1 MLQFFLNLNIGLV
14 SYLMLINTI
23 HTKIK
28 NLKITIIW
36 QCLIMALAE
45 TK

>member
-23 HTKIK
+23 YTKIK